1 MFDALPAEKK
11 SEEKKKIRQNKAQS
25 LKDQS
30 EAKVV
35 IDNINNLEKERER
48 QWARNTQAKQSI
60 QMMNQVMEH

>member
-1 MFDALPAEKK
+1 MFDAFLAEKN
-11 SEEKKKIRQNKAQS
+11 SEEKKTIRQHKAQS

-30 EAKVV
+30 EAKVE

>member
-1 MFDALPAEKK
+1 LFDALPAEKK